1 MNNIIPFKFKSAPIR
16 VVERDGIPMFV
27 AKDVASV
34 LGYSNTSEAIQDHC
48 KNVELIAGSE
58 LLVSSNYAACRA
70 AGYSHNQAVTRYQLI
85 PERDV
90 YRLIMRS
97 KMPEAEKFEDWVVGE
112 VLPSIRKT
120 GSYTANQPVVPQ
132 TLPEALR
139 LAADLAEK
147 LEDAK
152 PKIAFADA
160 VNDSINCVTFQD
172 FAKAVGTGQ
181 NRLFKTLRD
190 HGFLQVRDGQRNK
203 PYQQFVDNG
212 LFKLVQGTYKDR
224 KSGEVQTYFRTVITP
239 KGQMYFQN
247 KFFNKAA

>member
-1 MNNIIPFKFKSAPIR
+1 MSNIIPFKFNSAPIR

-27 AKDVASV
+27 AKDVAEL
-34 LGYSNTSEAIQDHC
+34 LGYAKPNNAINAHC
-48 KNVELIAGSE
+48 KGALKQGIVNNGVA
-58 LLVSSNYAACRA
+58 SSM
-70 AGYSHNQAVTRYQLI
+70 VLI

-152 PKIAFADA
+152 PKIAFAES
-160 VNDSINCVTFQD
+160 VNSAINSVSIRD
-172 FAKAVGTGQ
+172 FAKVVGTGQ
-181 NRLFKTLRD
+181 NKLYSLMRSNGYLMSSFKD
-190 HGFLQVRDGQRNK
+190 RNK
-203 PYQQFVDNG
+203 PYQKYIDQG
-212 LFKLVQGTYKDR
+212 LFKLQENVRTDQ
-224 KSGEVQTYFRTVITP
+224 SGEQQVWFKTLITA

>member
-1 MNNIIPFKFKSAPIR
+1 MTNIIPFKFKSAPIR

-27 AKDVASV
+27 AKDVASL
-34 LGYSNTSEAIQDHC
+34 LGYSNINDAIKRHC
-48 KNVELIAGSE
+48 EGVVKHDLP
-58 LLVSSNYAACRA
+58 SSS
-70 AGYSHNQAVTRYQLI
+70 GTQSFSLI
-85 PERDV
+85 PEFDV
-90 YRLIMRS
+90 YALILRS
-97 KMPEAEKFEDWVVGE
+97 KLPEAKKFRRWVCEE

>member
-1 MNNIIPFKFKSAPIR
+1 MTNIIPFKFKSAPIR

-27 AKDVASV
+27 AKDVADL
-34 LGYSNTSEAIQDHC
+34 LGYANSRKSISDHC
-48 KNVELIAGSE
+48 KGVTKSYIPTSSGNQQ
-58 LLVSSNYAACRA
+58 VS
-70 AGYSHNQAVTRYQLI
+70 LI

-90 YRLIMRS
+90 YRLIIRS
-97 KMPEAEKFEDWVVGE
+97 KMPEAEKFEEWVVGE

-147 LEDAK
+147 LQQAE
-152 PKIAFADA
+152 PKIQFADA

-181 NRLFKTLRD
+181 NRLFKTLRE
-190 HGFLQVRDGQRNK
+190 HGFLQVRAGQRNK
-203 PYQQFVDNG
+203 PYQQFVDSG
-212 LFKLVQGTYKDR
+212 LFKLIQGTYKDR

>member
-1 MNNIIPFKFKSAPIR
+1 MINIIPFKFKSASIR
-16 VVERDGIPMFV
+16 IVERDGIPMFV
-27 AKDVASV
+27 AKDVADL
-34 LGYSNTSEAIQDHC
+34 LGYANTSEAVRDHC
-48 KNVELIAGSE
+48 KFVS
-58 LLVSSNYAACRA
+58 LVSGHEMLGASDYADCRA
-70 AGYSHNQAVTRYQLI
+70 AGYSHNQAVTQYQLI

-147 LEDAK
+147 LQQAE
-152 PKIAFADA
+152 PKIQFADA

-181 NRLFKTLRD
+181 NRLFKTLRE
-190 HGFLQVRDGQRNK
+190 HGYLQVRAGQRNK
-203 PYQQFVDNG
+203 PYQQFVDSG
-212 LFKLVQGTYKDR
+212 LFKLIQGTYKDR

-239 KGQMYFQN
+239 KGQMFFQN

>member
-1 MNNIIPFKFKSAPIR
+1 MLLSKGVIMTNIIPFKFKSAPIR

-27 AKDVASV
+27 AKDVAAL
-34 LGYSNTSEAIQDHC
+34 LGYSNINDAVNRHCEGVVKHDLPSSSGIQ
-48 KNVELIAGSE
+48 SF
-58 LLVSSNYAACRA
+58 S
-70 AGYSHNQAVTRYQLI
+70 LI
-85 PERDV
+85 PEFDV
-90 YRLIMRS
+90 YALILRS
-97 KMPEAEKFEDWVVGE
+97 KLPEAKKFRRWVCEE

-147 LEDAK
+147 LQQAE
-152 PKIAFADA
+152 PKIQFADA

-190 HGFLQVRDGQRNK
+190 HGFLQVRAGQRNK
-203 PYQQFVDNG
+203 PYQQFVDSG
-212 LFKLVQGTYKDR
+212 LFKLIQGTYKDR

-239 KGQMYFQN
+239 RGQMFFQN

>member
-1 MNNIIPFKFKSAPIR
+1 MSNIIPFKFKSAPIR

-27 AKDVASV
+27 AKDVASL
-34 LGYSNTSEAIQDHC
+34 LGYLNINDAVNRHCEGVVKHDLPSSSGIQ
-48 KNVELIAGSE
+48 SF
-58 LLVSSNYAACRA
+58 S
-70 AGYSHNQAVTRYQLI
+70 LI
-85 PERDV
+85 PEFDV
-90 YRLIMRS
+90 YALILRS
-97 KMPEAEKFEDWVVGE
+97 KLPEAKKFRRWVCEE

-120 GSYTANQPVVPQ
+120 GSYTANQQVVPQ

-181 NRLFKTLRD
+181 NRLFKTLREN
-190 HGFLQVRDGQRNK
+190 GFLQVRDGQRNK
-203 PYQQFVDNG
+203 PYQQFVDSG

-247 KFFNKAA
+247 KFFIKAA

>member
-1 MNNIIPFKFKSAPIR
+1 VNNIIPFKFKSAPIR
-16 VVERDGIPMFV
+16 VVERDGTPMFV
-27 AKDVASV
+27 AKDVADL
-34 LGYSNTSEAIQDHC
+34 LGYANTSEAVRDHC
-48 KNVELIAGSE
+48 KFVS
-58 LLVSSNYAACRA
+58 LVSGHEMLGASDYAACRA
-70 AGYSHNQAVTRYQLI
+70 AGYSHNQAITQYQLI

-152 PKIAFADA
+152 PKIAFAES
-160 VNDSINCVTFQD
+160 VNSAINSVSIRD
-172 FAKAVGTGQ
+172 FAKVVGTGQ
-181 NRLFKTLRD
+181 NKLYSLMRSNGYLMSSFKD
-190 HGFLQVRDGQRNK
+190 RNK
-203 PYQQFVDNG
+203 PYQKYIDQG
-212 LFKLVQGTYKDR
+212 LFKLQENVRTDQ
-224 KSGEVQTYFRTVITP
+224 SGEQQVWFKTLITA
-239 KGQMYFQN
+239 KGQMYFSN
-247 KFFNKAA
+247 KYFSKAA